1 MRSENH
7 YKAAY
12 AQYTTKTVAPNIS
25 TTSVVE
31 IGKRHQDNIGNGMR
45 ATGEFA
51 RNVYQG
57 AVDNAGYIASGLVL
71 AAIGFVAASM
81 LPAEILLG
89 AATGLFVGISAL
101 LNDSNN
107 KRN

>member
-1 MRSENH
+1 M
-7 YKAAY
+7 
-12 AQYTTKTVAPNIS
+12 
-25 TTSVVE
+25 
-31 IGKRHQDNIGNGMR
+31 
-45 ATGEFA
+45 
-51 RNVYQG
+51 
-57 AVDNAGYIASGLVL
+57 DNAGYIASGLVL

-89 AATGLFVGISAL
+89 AATGLFGGISAL

>member
-1 MRSENH
+1 
-7 YKAAY
+7 
-12 AQYTTKTVAPNIS
+12 
-25 TTSVVE
+25 
-31 IGKRHQDNIGNGMR
+31 MR